1 MSRPFWAPNIPL
13 YESNRKHKEP
23 WQPGAR
29 GLLCPPDL
37 HAVAQKLLDESDLL
51 GNKRYAVHEGK
62 AFCAQQH
69 AEARWHG
76 YPILWREVP
85 EPVRRKWL
93 NEGKIVR
100 RDLKT

>member
-1 MSRPFWAPNIPL
+1 MAV

-29 GLLCPPDL
+29 GSLCPPDV
-37 HAVAQKLLDESDLL
+37 HPVAQKLLDESRLL
-51 GNKRYAVHEGK
+51 GNKRYAIYERK
-62 AFCAQQH
+62 PFCGQQH
-69 AEARWHG
+69 AEGRWHG
-76 YPILWREVP
+76 YPVMWREVP

-93 NEGKIVR
+93 SEGKIVR